1 MTEIDFSPLK
11 GLRFNCLEGCGFC
24 CSFPAEVR
32 EWEKYF
38 SIILEKNSEAFRK
51 WKNEYSCLNGIY
63 TMRQRQ
69 DRGSCILLRDDKR
82 CGIYDIR
89 SLLCRTFPV
98 KFFFGWR
105 VQLYPSMSCRGFSDE
120 AVNDM
125 TDLGKEAI
133 AELPE
138 GLMDQML
145 EKSKALYASLPEK
158 IHDYMTPD
166 QLHTLLLEHVD
177 KMLFYPWSVSDE
189 ARGEFEVELSSENF
203 LNLPTYL
210 TEELEWQVFRM
221 EDGFVRRMILKET
234 GETKNIDNIVYSNF
248 SVKPLS
254 SEAARDLSIYLSRL
268 ASTDHFAGVVYRKA
282 LEQGDNLISL
292 SCLAVSELEKVKD
305 MFLLKASLLAEFD
318 KWEHVNERTIE
329 DTIVMYDSCL
339 ATVPAIGMIL

>member
-11 GLRFNCLEGCGFC
+11 GLRFNCLDGCGFC

-32 EWEKYF
+32 EWEPNF
-38 SIILEKNSEAFRK
+38 PVILERNCEAFKK
-51 WKNEYSCLNGIY
+51 WENEYSYLNGIY
-63 TMRQRQ
+63 TMKQRQ
-69 DRGSCILLRDDKR
+69 DRGSCVLLRDDKR
-82 CGIYDIR
+82 CSIDNIR
-89 SLLCRTFPV
+89 ALLCRTFPV

-105 VQLYPSMSCRGFSDE
+105 VQLYASMSCRGFSDKATTDMIDFANE
-120 AVNDM
+120 AV
-125 TDLGKEAI
+125 

-166 QLHTLLLEHVD
+166 QLRALLLEHVD

-189 ARGEFEVELSSENF
+189 ARVEFEAELSSNEF
-203 LNLPTYL
+203 LDLPTYL

-221 EDGFVRRMILKET
+221 EDGFVRRVVLKDT
-234 GETKNIDNIVYSNF
+234 GETKNVDSIVYSNF

-254 SEAARDLSIYLSRL
+254 SEAIRDILVYLRRL

-282 LEQGDNLISL
+282 LEQGDDLISL
-292 SCLAVSELEKVKD
+292 SGLAVSELERVKD
-305 MFLLKASLLAEFD
+305 MFLLKASLLAEFE
-318 KWEHVNERTIE
+318 KWEHVNEKTIE

-339 ATVPAIGMIL
+339 ATVPAIGLIL